1 MALSVCLLLDERSD
15 RAVRL
20 LWERL
25 EHDGIR
31 TLLTHTHG
39 RHRPHLTL
47 ASLLAYDLD
56 ETRST
61 LVGVGLAPLSPM
73 RLRLE
78 GLGMFRRSRCWLAP
92 VASEPLLGLQC
103 EVAGAVRRTDATL
116 HRNYEPG
123 AWTPHLTLAPRLHL
137 DELPTVARHAFEVL
151 PIDAVLERAVLI
163 DTSTGAVHQ
172 IPPALR

>member
-1 MALSVCLLLDERSD
+1 MALSVCLLLDDRSD
-15 RAVRL
+15 RAVRQ
-20 LWERL
+20 LWGRL
-25 EHDGIR
+25 EQDGIR

-47 ASLLAYDLD
+47 ASLLDYDL
-56 ETRST
+56 EQVRST
-61 LVGVGLAPLSPM
+61 LSGGVLRQPM
-73 RLRLE
+73 VLRLE

-103 EVAGAVRRTDATL
+103 EVAAAVRRTDATL

-151 PIDAVLERAVLI
+151 PIDAILERSVLI

>member
-15 RAVRL
+15 RAVRQ

-25 EHDGIR
+25 EQAGIR
-31 TLLTHTHG
+31 TLMTHTHG

-47 ASLLAYDLD
+47 ASLLSYDLG
-56 ETRST
+56 TVRST
-61 LVGVGLAPLSPM
+61 MSTLGPHRPLP
-73 RLRLE
+73 LRLE

-92 VASEPLLGLQC
+92 VASDPLLRRQC
-103 EVAGAVRRTDATL
+103 AVAEAVRGADAVL

-123 AWTPHLTLAPRLHL
+123 TWTPHLTLAPRLHL

-151 PIDAVLERAVLI
+151 PIDATLERAVLI
-163 DTSTGAVHQ
+163 DTSTGAVHP
-172 IPPALR
+172 IPSALR

>member
-1 MALSVCLLLDERSD
+1 MALSVCLLLDDRSD
-15 RAVRL
+15 RAVRQ
-20 LWERL
+20 LWARL
-25 EHDGIR
+25 EQAGSR

-47 ASLLAYDLD
+47 ASLLAYDL
-56 ETRST
+56 EQVRSA
-61 LVGVGLAPLSPM
+61 LAGDVLRQPM
-73 RLRLE
+73 VLRLE

-163 DTSTGAVHQ
+163 DTSTGAVHP